1 MEPCF
6 YPSSVPT
13 GSAERGGL
21 LVVAGEA
28 SGDAIGAATL
38 RALGD
43 THGAWGLGG
52 PALREAGA
60 SPLLDLQTI
69 HANGLG
75 DALRVLPQAAS
86 ALARLAW
93 KAHRCP
99 PRAALLIDATSFNA
113 RLGRLLRAQ
122 GVPVLWC
129 VAPQIWAWR
138 PDRGP
143 ALARSMD
150 RLAVLFSFEVPLW
163 RSLGV
168 DACWVGHP
176 ALDTPSP
183 PRQQA
188 RSSLRI
194 APSALALALLPG
206 SRPNEVRRLLPPFL
220 EAASLLHRLEGMDA
234 WVLFA
239 PSLPKALLA
248 SSTRLA
254 ERRGVRVLRVVP
266 GQGIAPWLPAFDAA
280 LCASGTASLEC
291 ALAAVPAVVAYRADA
306 LTAWLARR
314 WLRTAYVALP
324 NVLLGR
330 RVFPE
335 LLQERCTPEQLAREV
350 RRLLT
355 AGSVEELRVQ
365 LRAALSPEDGLT
377 VGARVASMLAPPPGG
392 PAGLFPNWQ
401 TLPQAPEL
409 SGSLAGP

>member
-1 MEPCF
+1 M
-6 YPSSVPT
+6 
-13 GSAERGGL
+13 
-21 LVVAGEA
+21 VAGEA
-28 SGDAIGAATL
+28 SGDALGAATL

-52 PALREAGA
+52 PALRAAGT
-60 SPLLDLQTI
+60 SPLLDFQTI

-75 DALRVLPQAAS
+75 DALRVLPQATSVLAS
-86 ALARLAW
+86 LAW
-93 KAHRCP
+93 QARRRR
-99 PRAALLIDATSFNA
+99 PRIALLVDATSFNA

-122 GVPVLWC
+122 GISVLWC

-143 ALARSMD
+143 SLARSMD
-150 RLAVLFSFEVPLW
+150 RLAALFSFEIPLW

-168 DACWVGHP
+168 EARWVGHP
-176 ALDTPSP
+176 ALDAPSP

-194 APSALALALLPG
+194 SPSASTLALLPG
-206 SRPNEVRRLLPPFL
+206 SRPNEVQRLLPPFL
-220 EAASLLHRLEGMDA
+220 EAASLLRRSDGIDP
-234 WVLFA
+234 WVLLA
-239 PSLPKALLA
+239 PSLSEGVLA
-248 SSTRLA
+248 SSARLA
-254 ERRGVRVLRVVP
+254 ERREVRVLRVEQ

-306 LTAWLARR
+306 LTAWAARR
-314 WLRTAYVALP
+314 WLRTEHVALP

-335 LLQERCTPEQLAREV
+335 LLQERCTPEQLALEA

-355 AGSVEELRVQ
+355 VGPVEELRAQ
-365 LRAALSPEDGLT
+365 LHAALSPEDGLT
-377 VGARVASMLAPPPGG
+377 VGARVASMLTPPPGG
-392 PAGLFPNWQ
+392 PAGLLPNWQ

-409 SGSLAGP
+409 SGSLPGP